1 MIKMYGI
8 SSALSYPI
16 LMLEN
21 KAYVVLGRN
30 VANISILPENIH
42 DTDIDKLRKNKDY
55 NILYEYMLEELYTS
69 LPLEET

>member
-30 VANISILPENIH
+30 VANISILPENIR